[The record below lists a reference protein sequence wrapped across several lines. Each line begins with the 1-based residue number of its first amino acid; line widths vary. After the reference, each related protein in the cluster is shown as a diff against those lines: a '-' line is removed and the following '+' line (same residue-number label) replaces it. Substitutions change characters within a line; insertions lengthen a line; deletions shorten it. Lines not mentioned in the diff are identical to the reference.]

1 MEKSNIFS
9 NNETIKCIVCG
20 KNLMD
25 DMKMSMVQ
33 IITDEND
40 QIIRVLPCCKG
51 ECDHILQYEIKD
63 YEGNGFRDLSTFV
76 NPYLY
81 IKNLIQ
87 MMDRMFEG
95 KGFANQQAFD
105 TYSDLILNCY
115 QYVSRNLSEEE
126 KEVAKRKTLLPL

>member
-9 NNETIKCIVCG
+9 NNETLKCVVCG

-25 DMKMSMVQ
+25 NIKMSMVQ

-40 QIIRVLPCCKG
+40 QIVRVLPCCKG
-51 ECDHILQYEIKD
+51 ECDHRLQDEIKD
-63 YEGNGFRDLSTFV
+63 YEGDGFRDLSTFI

-81 IKNLIQ
+81 IKNLMQI
-87 MMDRMFEG
+87 MDRMFEG
-95 KGFANQQAFD
+95 KGFANQEAFD

-115 QYVSRNLSEEE
+115 EYVSRNLNEEE
-126 KEVAKRKTLLPL
+126 KEAAKKITLLPL

>member
-9 NNETIKCIVCG
+9 NNETIRCIVCG

-25 DMKMSMVQ
+25 DIKMSMVQ

-40 QIIRVLPCCKG
+40 QIIRVFPCCKG
-51 ECDHILQYEIKD
+51 ECDHILQDEIKD

-81 IKNLIQ
+81 IKNLMQ

-95 KGFANQQAFD
+95 KGFANQKAFD

-126 KEVAKRKTLLPL
+126 KEVAKRTTLLPL

>member
-9 NNETIKCIVCG
+9 NNEIIKCIVCG

-25 DMKMSMVQ
+25 DIKMSMVQ
-33 IITDEND
+33 IITDENN

-51 ECDHILQYEIKD
+51 ECDHILQDEIKD

-81 IKNLIQ
+81 IKNLVQ

-126 KEVAKRKTLLPL
+126 KEVAKRTTLLPL